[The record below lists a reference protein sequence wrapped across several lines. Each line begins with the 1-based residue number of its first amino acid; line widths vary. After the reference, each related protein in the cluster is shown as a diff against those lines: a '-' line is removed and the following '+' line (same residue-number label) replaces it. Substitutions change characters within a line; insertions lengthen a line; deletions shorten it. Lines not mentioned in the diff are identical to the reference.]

1 MSRTRATAL
10 ALAAILFAIPAA
22 TARADFS
29 EVVAAI
35 EARGGHHKTVIP
47 LFGLVRMMIWIA
59 HPEGVHDLQLA
70 TWEGKRFS
78 IDGREIEPLLRVKA
92 GATYRPMVATRSRN
106 GAWTYIYTR
115 PAPGELMEMLLVTHD
130 RSDTTVLRALIEPK
144 RLAEE
149 INDHHH
155 RGHVQFA
162 WR

>member
-1 MSRTRATAL
+1 MTRTRATAF

-35 EARGGHHKTVIP
+35 EAKGGRHKTVIP

-70 TWEGKRFS
+70 TWEGRKFS
-78 IDGREIEPLLRVKA
+78 IDGPEIEPLLRAKA
-92 GATYRPMVATRSRN
+92 GAGYRPMVATRFRN
-106 GAWTYIYTR
+106 GEWTYIYAR
-115 PAPGELMEMLLVTHD
+115 PARGDLMEMLLVTHD
-130 RSDTTVLRALIEPK
+130 RSDTTVLRALIEPH

-149 INDHHH
+149 MNDPHHH
-155 RGHVQFA
+155 GHVQIA